1 MSVDEVRKIA
11 DAVLYEGYLLWPYRR
26 SAMKNQQRFTFGGV
40 YPQGWPQDRW
50 AMRTQCL
57 VQTDPAHRGDPHVD
71 VRVRFLQ
78 MVDRQVLDAAGRPV
92 DELVAGGERYL
103 SWEEAVEREVSP
115 GPIAVAAGRD
125 DEPLEGGS
133 IVRSWQAL
141 EGHVEVGRERLRPGL
156 WRLGLRI
163 ENTAAWAGEDRPA
176 TLRRSFCSTHAVLR
190 AREGAFVSLTDPPE
204 GLRAEAEACV
214 HDGAWPILV
223 GEEGEH
229 HTLLASPIILE
240 DHPKIAP
247 ESPGDLFDGGEIDQ
261 MLVLNILSLTDEEK
275 REMAGSD
282 PKARAIL
289 ERTEAL
295 SPQELMRLNGAIRD
309 FQVVR

>member
-1 MSVDEVRKIA
+1 MSIDEVREIA

-40 YPQGWPQDRW
+40 YPRGWPQDRC
-50 AMRTQCL
+50 AMQAQCL
-57 VQTDPAHRGDPHVD
+57 VETDPAHLEEPGVE

-78 MVDRQVLDAAGRPV
+78 VVDRQVLDAAGLPV
-92 DELVAGGERYL
+92 DQTVAGGELHL

-115 GPIAVAAGRD
+115 GPIAIAADRQE
-125 DEPLEGGS
+125 EPLEAGS
-133 IVRSWQAL
+133 IVRTWQAL
-141 EGHVEVGRERLRPGL
+141 EGRVEVGSERLRPGL
-156 WRLGLRI
+156 WRLTVRI

-190 AREGAFVSLTDPPE
+190 ARQGAFVSLTDPPE
-204 GLRAEAEACV
+204 ALRAEAEACV

-223 GEEGEH
+223 GEEGARD
-229 HTLLASPIILE
+229 TLLASPIILE

-295 SPQELMRLNGAIRD
+295 SPQELMALNGAIRD